1 MVEDNADYALDCAKN
16 GVRTFLLAKP
26 WNQKYEAFTFERNFW
41 FCLQSFADGGKF
53 VGKRIL
59 GLHSCNIK

>member
-26 WNQKYEAFTFERNFW
+26 WNQEYEAHKNITKVKNWEEI
-41 FCLQSFADGGKF
+41 
-53 VGKRIL
+53 VTHL
-59 GLHSCNIK
+59 GIKT